1 MQVVFGI
8 RKMGFENKILKTE
21 NKNNMKLFFPPKN
34 HHIHPKNHILL
45 LLSI

>member
-21 NKNNMKLFFPPKN
+21 NKNNMKLFFP
-34 HHIHPKNHILL
+34 
-45 LLSI
+45 